1 MRLLFLNG
9 PNINLVGMREPEVY
23 GTTTLAEINEQLQ
36 ALARGYRVEV
46 SFFQS
51 NHEGVLVDV
60 LQEKGWSGEV
70 DCIIL
75 NAGAFTHYSYAL
87 RDAVAAIPVPVIEVH
102 LSNIYQREPFRH
114 QSVLAPVCRGQISGF
129 GAGSYIAAFF
139 AALHL
144 INPQIL
150 APGKE

>member
-1 MRLLFLNG
+1 
-9 PNINLVGMREPEVY
+9 MREPEVY

-36 ALARGYRVEV
+36 ALARAYRVEV

-87 RDAVAAIPVPVIEVH
+87 RDAVAASPVPVLEVH